1 MERPIRFQRLLV
13 VSCCLAAQVLFFCLS
28 GAAGANDQIDCCQ
41 NDPPEIAQILRHAD
55 RLYSQFKARE
65 AASEL
70 AKILEREPNHF
81 EALVR
86 LARAHID
93 IGDGVPESS
102 RDWQERRIREYRRA
116 EQYARRAVTANPNS
130 TWGYF
135 YLAASLGH
143 VAVLSPTAE
152 QVDLAGEIRTLIE
165 KALALDPQNGFAYHV
180 YGVWHRKMAEIGKT
194 SRMVASVLYG
204 RSVPPGSLDRSVE
217 YLRKAV
223 SLNPRVIASRLELAR
238 SYVALEDWPM
248 ARRMLA
254 SIRDLPVQFSDD
266 PRHKQKAEELLE
278 EIGHR

>member
-1 MERPIRFQRLLV
+1 MERRIRFQRVPALKY
-13 VSCCLAAQVLFFCLS
+13 CLAAQALFLFLS
-28 GAAGANDQIDCCQ
+28 AAAAGNDQTVCCR
-41 NDPPEIAQILRHAD
+41 NDAPEIAQTLRQAD

-70 AKILEREPNHF
+70 VKILERDPDHF

-93 IGDGVPESS
+93 IGDGVPESGPG
-102 RDWQERRIREYRRA
+102 WQERRKNEYRRA
-116 EQYARRAVTANPNS
+116 EQYARRAVDANPDS

-152 QVDLAGEIRTLIE
+152 QVDLAGDIRTLIE
-165 KALALDPQNGFAYHV
+165 KAIALDPQNGFAYHV
-180 YGVWHRKMAEIGKT
+180 YGVWHRKMAEIGQA

-223 SLNPRVIASRLELAR
+223 TLNPRVIASRLELAR

-266 PRHKQKAEELLE
+266 ARHKQKAAELLE
-278 EIGHR
+278 EIRHR